1 VTFKCSHLGES
12 IGISSATFPS
22 AKSHP
27 QKPLI
32 TDLTST
38 TFTYMP
44 KVSLYP
50 RENKPTF
57 AVSAVV
63 GIAYPWPHFGDALI
77 GHYSALGG
85 SA

>member
-1 VTFKCSHLGES
+1 
-12 IGISSATFPS
+12 
-22 AKSHP
+22 
-27 QKPLI
+27 
-32 TDLTST
+32 
-38 TFTYMP
+38 MP
-44 KVSLYP
+44 KISLYP